1 MSEDNSV
8 HSQEQSDQSRER
20 YAEQAHAPREM
31 TKKDKCDNMPFS
43 SIFSEKGKI
52 DDMPPSWS
60 KGKGKIDDMLFTS
73 LFSEKGKGKSNDMP
87 PSWSKGKGKSDDMP
101 TLWIFSEKGKGKS
114 DLWSLTRMYTPE
126 QLAQRSKEYYEN
138 MRMLRE
144 MIDDPEKGYSK
155 GIHLPFPYLKYR
167 DC

>member
-52 DDMPPSWS
+52 D
-60 KGKGKIDDMLFTS
+60 
-73 LFSEKGKGKSNDMP
+73 DMP